1 MGNLQRVKGVFRET
15 NREQYSRLLSP
26 SSGLKGQG
34 GGPGSTSWQRLWPLA
49 LGNNLRTS
57 LSSCLCSAG
66 DSHGVRSA
74 RSQGA
79 VNTGQTGG
87 PPRVETG
94 FGGPSMR
101 HPASHVTECGLSLLK
116 PRGRVRRA
124 CGANKNRESLSSLHQ
139 GDAGTSVS
147 RCRD

>member
-34 GGPGSTSWQRLWPLA
+34 RGPGSTSRQELWPLA
-49 LGNNLRTS
+49 LGNNLQTS
-57 LSSCLCSAG
+57 LSSCLCSTG
-66 DSHGVRSA
+66 GSHGVRSA
-74 RSQGA
+74 GSQGA

-101 HPASHVTECGLSLLK
+101 HPALHVTECGLASLK
-116 PRGRVRRA
+116 PRGGVRRV
-124 CGANKNRESLSSLHQ
+124 CGANKNQGSLSSLHQ
-139 GDAGTSVS
+139 GDAGTNVS